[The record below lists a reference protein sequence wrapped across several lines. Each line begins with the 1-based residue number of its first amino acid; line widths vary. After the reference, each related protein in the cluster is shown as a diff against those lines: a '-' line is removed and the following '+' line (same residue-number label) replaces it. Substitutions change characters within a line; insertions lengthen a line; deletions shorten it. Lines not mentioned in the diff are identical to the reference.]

1 MDFKNVFD
9 VINKYNELVEQFK
22 KDCDELYLSQFT
34 EEEKSK
40 LDKIFQ
46 RCYNNFLESE
56 NQLKYRNELKNKKE
70 VHRT

>member
-1 MDFKNVFD
+1 MPEF
-9 VINKYNELVEQFK
+9 NKYLVE
-22 KDCDELYLSQFT
+22 LT